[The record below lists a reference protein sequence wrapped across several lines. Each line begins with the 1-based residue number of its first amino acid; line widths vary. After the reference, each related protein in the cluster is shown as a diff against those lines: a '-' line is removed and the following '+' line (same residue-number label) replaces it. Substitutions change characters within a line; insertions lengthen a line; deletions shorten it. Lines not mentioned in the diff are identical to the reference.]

1 VLRVLTMRPELALGD
16 KSTPAEILAATGLSK
31 KAFKRALGQLFK
43 ERRVEIQAG
52 IATPNTQ
59 KT

>member
-1 VLRVLTMRPELALGD
+1 MRPELALGD